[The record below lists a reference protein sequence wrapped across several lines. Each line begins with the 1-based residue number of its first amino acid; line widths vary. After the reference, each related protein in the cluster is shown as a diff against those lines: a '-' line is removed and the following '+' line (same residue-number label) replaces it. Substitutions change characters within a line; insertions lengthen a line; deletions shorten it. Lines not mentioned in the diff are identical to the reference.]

1 MGMWLTATR
10 MELLL
15 TLHLMEFELQLW
27 LTRER
32 LGLTEVPILS
42 SFRSA
47 LSGPKSWM
55 DGRKDRA
62 KHS

>member
-47 LSGPKSWM
+47 DNLCT
-55 DGRKDRA
+55 
-62 KHS
+62 